1 MRAHQF
7 VVMGS
12 GETTPTMVT
21 PHQQVFAAL
30 PDDPDA
36 VLLDTPYGFQE
47 NADELSSKTQEYFA
61 TNVGTPVEVVSLRRV
76 EDPEAAAVERAQA
89 RLADADWV
97 FVGPGSPTYLLDQL
111 APTQVPRLL
120 RERLGPGRDGATV
133 LSSAAAVTVGSHA
146 IPVYEIYKAGHAPH
160 WREGLDLLGAIGLD
174 AVLIPHFDNA
184 EGGTHDTRFCY
195 LGERRLV
202 ALEADLPDGTWV
214 LGVDEHTAM
223 VVDLDDRSVA
233 VKGRGGVTVRRP
245 DGSAEV
251 VPAGETTTLDD
262 LAAAAARSGA
272 TPVTG
277 RGAPA
282 ASDGP
287 AAGHDEV
294 GTHEAL
300 LEEVATHETAFG
312 RAADAGD
319 ADAATAA
326 VLDLE
331 RTIRA
336 WAADSLTG
344 DQRDRATATLRGLV
358 ARLGEFAR
366 DGLVD
371 VRDVIGP
378 YVELLLDERTAAR
391 EAGDYAAADRIRDGL
406 VERGIEVNDGPDGTT
421 WQAKDDA

>member
-1 MRAHQF
+1 MRAHLF

-30 PDDPDA
+30 PDEPDA
-36 VLLDTPYGFQE
+36 VILDTPYGFQE
-47 NADELSSKTQEYFA
+47 NADELSAKTQEYFA
-61 TNVGTPVEVVSLRRV
+61 TNVGTPVEVVDLRRV
-76 EDPEAAAVERAQA
+76 EDPESPAVERAQA
-89 RLADADWV
+89 RIADADWV

-120 RERLGPGRDGATV
+120 RERLSGERPGATV

-160 WREGLDLLGAIGLD
+160 WRDGLGLLGAIGLD

-195 LGERRLV
+195 LGERRLS
-202 ALEADLPDGTWV
+202 AMEADLPDDTWV

-223 VVDLDDRSVA
+223 VVDLDDRSVT
-233 VKGRGGVTVRRP
+233 VKGRGGVTVRRR
-245 DGSAEV
+245 DGSTEV
-251 VPAGETTTLDD
+251 VPAGETTTLAD
-262 LAAAAARSGA
+262 LAAAATRSGA
-272 TPVTG
+272 APVGDTVVEPSSSTDD
-277 RGAPA
+277 AI
-282 ASDGP
+282 
-287 AAGHDEV
+287 DEV

-300 LEEVATHETAFG
+300 LEDVAAHEAAFG
-312 RAADAGD
+312 RAAADGD

-344 DQRDRATATLRGLV
+344 DQRERAVATLRGLV
-358 ARLGEFAR
+358 TRLGEFAR

-378 YVELLLDERTAAR
+378 YVELLLEERTTAR
-391 EAGDYAAADRIRDGL
+391 EGGDYAAADRIRDGL

-421 WQAKDDA
+421 WQPEA

>member
-1 MRAHQF
+1 MHAHLF

-30 PDDPDA
+30 PDGPDA
-36 VLLDTPYGFQE
+36 VILDTPYGFQE
-47 NADELSSKTQEYFA
+47 NADELSAKTQEYFA
-61 TNVGTPVEVVSLRRV
+61 TNVGTPVEVVDLRRV
-76 EDPEAAAVERAQA
+76 EDPEAPAVERAQA
-89 RLADADWV
+89 RIADADWV

-120 RERLGPGRDGATV
+120 RARLSGERPGATV

-146 IPVYEIYKAGHAPH
+146 IPVYEIYKAGHGPH
-160 WREGLDLLGAIGLD
+160 WREGLGLLGAIGLD

-195 LGERRLV
+195 LGERRLS
-202 ALEADLPDGTWV
+202 AMEADLPEDTWV

-223 VVDLDDRSVA
+223 VVDLDDRSVT
-233 VKGRGGVTVRRP
+233 VKGRGGVTVRRR
-245 DGSAEV
+245 DGSSEV
-251 VPAGETTTLDD
+251 VPAGQTTTLDD

-272 TPVTG
+272 TPVGDTAAEAPTSDDATG
-277 RGAPA
+277 
-282 ASDGP
+282 
-287 AAGHDEV
+287 DEV

-300 LEEVATHETAFG
+300 LEDVAAHEAAFG
-312 RAADAGD
+312 RAAADGD

-344 DQRDRATATLRGLV
+344 DQRERAVATLRGLV
-358 ARLGEFAR
+358 TRLGEFAR

-378 YVELLLDERTAAR
+378 YVELLLEERATAR
-391 EAGDYAAADRIRDGL
+391 DAGDYAAADRIRDGL

-421 WQAKDDA
+421 WQPEA